1 MTLGEKIKS
10 ARKRLKIT
18 QADLCGDKITRNM
31 LSCIENNKATPSLDT
46 LSYLSARLE
55 LPISYIVSD
64 DDDMFFYQKRMEMR
78 YITAAFK
85 THRFKECIE
94 HIEKI
99 DGRDDELYFLL
110 ASCHFEA
117 GKSALLHGSLK
128 SAAFHLSKVKEYALQ
143 TMYDTHRITNY
154 LPLYLALTAN
164 IQSPLLELDTEM
176 FEPDEDLIYENEFY
190 SYVSNETGRSYT
202 VVDFKRH
209 MIAKAM
215 MRDRDY
221 YSAIKLMKEI
231 EEEKTAKTYNAYVI
245 FGIYTDMESCYRQLG
260 DFENAYRYSSK
271 RISMLEGFK
280 S

>member
-1 MTLGEKIKS
+1 MTLGEKIKA
-10 ARKRLKIT
+10 ARKKSKIT

-46 LSYLSARLE
+46 LRHLAARLD

-64 DDDMFFYQKRMEMR
+64 DDDTFFYQKRAEMR

-85 THRFKECIE
+85 AGKFKECIE

-110 ASCHFEA
+110 TTCHYEI

-128 SAAFHLSKVKEYALQ
+128 TASFHLSKVKNYALL

-154 LPLYLALTAN
+154 LPLYLALAAN

-176 FEPDEDLIYENEFY
+176 FDADEELIYESEFY
-190 SYVSNETGRSYT
+190 SYVSNESGREYT
-202 VVDFKRH
+202 VSDFKRH
-209 MIAKAM
+209 MIAKSM

-221 YSAIKLMKEI
+221 YGAIKLMKEI
-231 EEEKTAKTYNAYVI
+231 EDGKTAKTYNAYVI
-245 FGIYTDMESCYRQLG
+245 FGIYTDMENCYRQLG

-271 RISMLEGFK
+271 RISMIEGFK